1 MPVISHKEL
10 ETYLQ
15 GQGDKPFF
23 PVYLIFGDDLLIKN
37 AFDMLLNAL
46 LPASKRNIN
55 YEPLDGTHENI
66 HEVINRV
73 NTFSLL
79 PGKKVIALR
88 ESRIFYARQDKD
100 QIFENARRAFDDDN
114 IKKAAG
120 HLLNLMGIFNLS
132 YEDME
137 PSSRQKSL
145 GLDNGPGSDDQWLD
159 EIIDYCRQNDLT
171 VPAARDDCGI
181 LQQAVEKGFPQG
193 NHLIITTD
201 TVDRRRGLFK
211 TLTSKGLAVDCSV
224 PKGGRRADQIAQES
238 ILVEKMNSIL
248 ANSGKTMDRSAY
260 LALYEMTG
268 FDLRTFCN
276 NLEKLISWVGDRV
289 EVTIKDVES
298 VLQRTKTDPIYELTN
313 ALAERKA
320 DSALFFLDSI
330 LSSGVH
336 PLQVLAAMANQIRK
350 LLLAKD
356 FVKSPRGKDWQ
367 SACPYAYFQKTIL
380 PAIVEY
386 DRELLKLL
394 DDWQT
399 MLSVELSSQKTGSSP
414 KGKKTR
420 RKATTDLLIAKNP
433 KNPYPIY
440 LLLKKSDRFSRDML
454 INAMEVLAEVDRKLK
469 ISAQSPK
476 LVLEKAI
483 LSICKSEI

>member
-1 MPVISHKEL
+1 MPVINHKEL

-15 GQGDKPFF
+15 DQGDKPFF
-23 PVYLIFGDDLLIKN
+23 PVYLIFGDDLLVKG

-46 LPASKRNIN
+46 LPDSKRSIN

-66 HEVINRV
+66 HELINRV

-88 ESRIFYARQDKD
+88 ESRIFYARQDKN
-100 QIFENARRAFDDDN
+100 QILENAERAFEDDN

-132 YEDME
+132 FEDME
-137 PSSRQKSL
+137 PSSRPKSL
-145 GLDNGPGSDDQWLD
+145 GTANQPGSDDQWLD
-159 EIIDYCRQNDLT
+159 EIMDYCVRNDLT

-211 TLTSKGLAVDCSV
+211 TLAGKGMAVDCSV
-224 PKGGRRADQIAQES
+224 PKGVRRADQMAQES

-248 ANSGKTMDRSAY
+248 ANSGKTMNRMAY

-268 FDLRTFCN
+268 FDLRTFCS

-330 LSSGVH
+330 LSSGIH
-336 PLQVLAAMANQIRK
+336 PLQMLAAMVNQIRK

-356 FVKSPRGKDWQ
+356 FVESPRGNDWQ
-367 SACPYAYFQKTIL
+367 SACPYDYFQKTIL
-380 PAIVEY
+380 PAILEY

-399 MLSVELSSQKTGSSP
+399 MLSVEPSSQKTRSSP
-414 KGKKTR
+414 KGKKTSMR
-420 RKATTDLLIAKNP
+420 
-433 KNPYPIY
+433 
-440 LLLKKSDRFSRDML
+440 
-454 INAMEVLAEVDRKLK
+454 
-469 ISAQSPK
+469 
-476 LVLEKAI
+476 
-483 LSICKSEI
+483 

>member
-23 PVYLIFGDDLLIKN
+23 PVYLIFGDDLLIKG
-37 AFDMLLNAL
+37 AFEMLLNAL
-46 LPASKRNIN
+46 LPASKRSIN

-66 HEVINRV
+66 HELINRV

-100 QIFENARRAFDDDN
+100 QILENAKGAFEDDN
-114 IKKAAG
+114 LKKAAG

-132 YEDME
+132 FEDME

-145 GLDNGPGSDDQWLD
+145 GTGNRFGSDDLWLD
-159 EIIDYCRQNDLT
+159 EIIDYCLQHDLT

-181 LQQAVEKGFPQG
+181 LQQAVEKGFPQS

-211 TLTSKGLAVDCSV
+211 TLASKGMVVDCSV
-224 PKGGRRADQIAQES
+224 PKGMRRADQMAQES
-238 ILVEKMNSIL
+238 IMVEKMDSIL
-248 ANSGKTMDRSAY
+248 ANSGKTMDRLAY

-276 NLEKLISWVGDRV
+276 NLEKLISWVGERV
-289 EVTIKDVES
+289 EITIKDVES
-298 VLQRTKTDPIYELTN
+298 VLERTKTDPIYELTN
-313 ALAERKA
+313 ALADRKA
-320 DSALFFLDSI
+320 ESALFFLDSI

-336 PLQVLAAMANQIRK
+336 PLQVLAAMVNQIRK

-356 FVKSPRGKDWQ
+356 FVKSPRGKVWQ
-367 SACPYAYFQKTIL
+367 SACPYDYFQKTIL

-399 MLSVELSSQKTGSSP
+399 MLSVGPSSQNTGSSP
-414 KGKKTR
+414 KGKKTK
-420 RKATTDLLIAKNP
+420 RKVSTDLLIAKNP
-433 KNPYPIY
+433 RNPYPVY
-440 LLLKKSDRFSRDML
+440 LLFKKSDRFSRNML
-454 INAMEVLAEVDRKLK
+454 INAMEVLAEVDRRLK
-469 ISAQSPK
+469 TSTQSPK

-483 LSICKSEI
+483 LGICKLEI